1 MKNYTFIKPYK
12 TTIGS
17 KDANALLIGAV
28 PFQEINFK
36 IGDKING
43 SAFGG
48 DDTNRVVE
56 TRIGNAYFNIPPEY
70 LKEEA
75 ENQLAVKPT
84 TDAVKQQ
91 NLNLASRVDVM
102 TQEDKFYEMLGIK
115 KTYGGWG
122 IQSRPLGRL
131 LVAVVLVGGYFAYKK
146 FKK

>member
-17 KDANALLIGAV
+17 KDEKALLLGAS

-43 SAFGG
+43 SVFGG
-48 DDTNRVVE
+48 EDTNRGVE
-56 TRIGNAYFNIPPEY
+56 TRVGNANLNIPLEY

-75 ENQLAVKPT
+75 EKQTVAQAQSKSPTKSGSSVFKKLAG
-84 TDAVKQQ
+84 AYNQ
-91 NLNLASRVDVM
+91 NL
-102 TQEDKFYEMLGIK
+102 I
-115 KTYGGWG
+115 
-122 IQSRPLGRL
+122 I
-131 LVAVVLVGGYFAYKK
+131 AVVLVGGYFAYKK